1 MEPMARVVLIADDD
15 TVTRKV
21 LHKALGNA
29 GYWVLLAS
37 DGLRAK
43 AVLEDNPDIDLLIT
57 DVLMPGLDGR
67 ELVQALRQDPRF
79 EQLPVIIMSATVS
92 IREITNLLEL
102 GASRFLAKPVSP
114 ASLQRE
120 LEAMFA

>member
-1 MEPMARVVLIADDD
+1 MAHKVLIADDD
-15 TVTRKV
+15 VVTRKV
-21 LHKALGNA
+21 LHKALSNA

-43 AVLEDNPDIDLLIT
+43 AMMDDNPEIDLLIT

-67 ELVQALRQDPRF
+67 ELVQSLRQDPRF
-79 EQLPVIIMSATVS
+79 EQLPMIIMSATVS
-92 IREITNLLEL
+92 IREINNLLEL

-114 ASLQRE
+114 SLLQRE
-120 LEAMFA
+120 LMALFA